1 VRGVRSKMRGL
12 VGLSVCWRGC
22 GGSLLFSGIRCD
34 AWLRG
39 QYYLVFLAVVVLVEN
54 GGFLLLRF
62 EVGFGPIRG
71 GGGLTVP
78 YIGILS
84 ILYEV

>member
-1 VRGVRSKMRGL
+1 VRRLAEGTV
-12 VGLSVCWRGC
+12 
-22 GGSLLFSGIRCD
+22 LFG
-34 AWLRG
+34 
-39 QYYLVFLAVVVLVEN
+39 FLAVVVLVEN
-54 GGFLLLRF
+54 GGFLLSRF

-84 ILYEV
+84 ILYEVEGPSRQSVFTLWEILMYPGIGLFVFHVSL